1 MAGDFFADS
10 GISVSARRPLAVIPS
25 ALTDGFRPRSTP
37 ETRTATPAVRPEERC
52 GIADTLTAWKCDH
65 LPFHVRW

>member
-1 MAGDFFADS
+1 M
-10 GISVSARRPLAVIPS
+10 IPS

-37 ETRTATPAVRPEERC
+37 ETRTATPAVRPEERS